1 MAHAQNCQVLFQ
13 IMMLTVMR
21 EEEIGLPAGLSP
33 AVVQLPGGQTV
44 QLQAAPDS
52 LSLTPEQRQYL
63 AKHCVVCKQYMPD
76 PTSLKQHIRRKHPHI
91 QIEQA
96 AIQSRCR
103 QLIRVEQ
110 GKCLF
115 CDKSIKKARD
125 HAPSCLVVFQAC
137 LSRHLIDHVGT
148 TGGIRPPVPGP
159 RTNGPELQPQQEAQ
173 ARSGDA
179 AAAQAKRQRKG
190 KAGKGKSKARAG
202 GWSSSWDTQSTDL
215 DNTVYALARLCL
227 RQEEELTEL
236 RQEKRFLL
244 HMTTSQYGVLKPLVQ
259 SSIEWNSVR
268 DAGKVTCNL
277 RTCLFRLMLQE
288 LTARLRKLQESP
300 QSISEATKALWVT
313 ESPLKWLYHRWNPA
327 LNKLEMDSTQ
337 AGLPQDRLLSL
348 LEDMDAALKLDSTV
362 LCQFKALRP
371 LSEEMRGES
380 VAFKISVAL
389 RGPAAANLHQG
400 FAALDGCMA
409 LQLIGANLHRERQRQ
424 CREANLVR
432 ECVFGRPS
440 SGRSY

>member
-1 MAHAQNCQVLFQ
+1 MS
-13 IMMLTVMR
+13 
-21 EEEIGLPAGLSP
+21 E
-33 AVVQLPGGQTV
+33 
-44 QLQAAPDS
+44 LQAVFGHLFPG
-52 LSLTPEQRQYL
+52 LEQMDQSSNPNKRP
-63 AKHCVVCKQYMPD
+63 KPD
-76 PTSLKQHIRRKHPHI
+76 PET
-91 QIEQA
+91 
-96 AIQSRCR
+96 
-103 QLIRVEQ
+103 
-110 GKCLF
+110 
-115 CDKSIKKARD
+115 
-125 HAPSCLVVFQAC
+125 
-137 LSRHLIDHVGT
+137 
-148 TGGIRPPVPGP
+148 
-159 RTNGPELQPQQEAQ
+159 QPLPKPKG
-173 ARSGDA
+173 RG
-179 AAAQAKRQRKG
+179 KG

-236 RQEKRFLL
+236 RQEKGFLL
-244 HMTTSQYGVLKPLVQ
+244 HMTTSQYGILKPLVQ
-259 SSIEWNSVR
+259 SSIEWNSMR

-348 LEDMDAALKLDSTV
+348 LEGMDAALKLDSTV

-440 SGRSY
+440 SGRSS

>member
-1 MAHAQNCQVLFQ
+1 MS
-13 IMMLTVMR
+13 
-21 EEEIGLPAGLSP
+21 E
-33 AVVQLPGGQTV
+33 
-44 QLQAAPDS
+44 LQAVFGHLFPG
-52 LSLTPEQRQYL
+52 LEQMDQSSNPNKRP
-63 AKHCVVCKQYMPD
+63 KPD
-76 PTSLKQHIRRKHPHI
+76 PET
-91 QIEQA
+91 
-96 AIQSRCR
+96 
-103 QLIRVEQ
+103 
-110 GKCLF
+110 
-115 CDKSIKKARD
+115 
-125 HAPSCLVVFQAC
+125 
-137 LSRHLIDHVGT
+137 
-148 TGGIRPPVPGP
+148 
-159 RTNGPELQPQQEAQ
+159 QPLPKPKG
-173 ARSGDA
+173 RG
-179 AAAQAKRQRKG
+179 KG

-236 RQEKRFLL
+236 RQEKGFLL
-244 HMTTSQYGVLKPLVQ
+244 HMTTSQYGILKPLVQ
-259 SSIEWNSVR
+259 SSIEWNSMR

-288 LTARLRKLQESP
+288 LRLRKLQESP
-300 QSISEATKALWVT
+300 QSISEATKGVWVT

-348 LEDMDAALKLDSTV
+348 LEGMDAALKLDSTV